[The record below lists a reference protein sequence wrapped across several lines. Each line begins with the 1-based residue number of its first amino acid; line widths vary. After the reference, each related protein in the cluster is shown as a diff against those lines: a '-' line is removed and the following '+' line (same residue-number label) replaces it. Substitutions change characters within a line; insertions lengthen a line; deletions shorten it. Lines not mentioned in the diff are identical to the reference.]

1 MSERI
6 YEPKLRMTASVDGP
20 LLGDEMYQVGFY
32 DAGIMRKILNH
43 IGSGDYKIYT
53 LPIPR
58 TPREFEIAKHFLYDP
73 KVQYALVDKSQGGHK
88 VVYCVIEDS
97 PGWMSVLSKLGY
109 EVYSGPKTNK
119 RLKSFHRPALLN
131 AHFDHLH
138 VEVVDPTDY
147 TRYNFYSVDDDMG
160 VIPEY
165 QTDAVRERLLD
176 GGFVISTRIIQQAV
190 KNIPMHLPP
199 ANDEVQTRDYYYD
212 PVLRQHLI
220 EDLLSTP
227 VFNVR
232 ITGSEGFI
240 KGNAIVAEL
249 PEGIDVITSEA
260 NIKSEIKC
268 TTGYSFLA
276 EPQGSKK
283 RVLTDDQTF
292 INFPQLFP
300 HEDMEM
306 WLDEDYQKIFNDA
319 TSGHLMT
326 SWKHIYQRRWRDD
339 HDLADNEARAKS
351 QYIGYRWTAA
361 GFNITQSPW
370 LFKTSAISNAK
381 PLEHRL
387 PIPCAVYE
395 QIISESLAR
404 MAGYDIEVEE
414 GTIVRINELQV
425 HVVSDIDWVEMYTS
439 HGGHD
444 QDDFFKLF
452 YRNME
457 GGDYDGENVV
467 IAVRSPNGY
476 GEYTIFNYVEGSWS
490 PTWHK
495 ADGTP
500 IKFPKIDGTNWPTR
514 LSTAVKFNQVNYLG
528 LPSKSLPRQNR
539 SGLYTQD
546 DVIRDM
552 EIAMSGGNVGG
563 FVNAVMT
570 HSMVLANHRPE
581 QLCSL
586 EDAIDKCINPDNV
599 ADVQAIDA
607 ETRKIMREVIDSGQD
622 IDRSLWFGRKISM
635 FVSPEEQPNLV
646 EGRLTKFFKL
656 CSAKNQAF
664 KIRVDEW
671 SQKNARPPQIVFD
684 LGARLYTF
692 AHPIVNDFRSNVQKA
707 NSTQYQNSNGLIAR
721 NEWESI
727 YDYVVDTILSYERVE
742 DRHDFVISLLSVALQ
757 QPTTLGTV
765 SDQIVMNR
773 HVYPYLESA
782 LQFYGVAMIPFF
794 VVDNN
799 SFKIERYKVDEF
811 TYVTPEGE
819 QLLFTDPL
827 EYQNAHKKDSPLPIS
842 MAPAT
847 GVFDH
852 LLVK

>member
-6 YEPKLRMTASVDGP
+6 YEPKLRMTASIDGP
-20 LLGDEMYQVGFY
+20 LLGDELYQVGFY

-43 IGSGDYKIYT
+43 VGSGEYKIYT

-58 TPREFEIAKHFLYDP
+58 TPFEFEVAKHFLYDP

-97 PGWMSVLSKLGY
+97 PGWMSVLSELGY

-131 AHFDHLH
+131 AHFDHLN
-138 VEVVDPTDY
+138 VQVVDPTDY

-165 QTDAVRERLLD
+165 QTDSVRERLLD
-176 GGFVISTRIIQQAV
+176 GGFIISRRIIQQAV
-190 KNIPMHLPP
+190 KNIPMTLPP
-199 ANDEVQTRDYYYD
+199 SNDEIKTKDYYYD
-212 PVLRQHLI
+212 PVLRQNLM
-220 EDLLSTP
+220 EDLLSNP

-232 ITGSEGFI
+232 ITCPEGFI
-240 KGNAIVAEL
+240 KGNAIVADL
-249 PEGIDVITSEA
+249 PEGVDVITSPA
-260 NIKSEIKC
+260 NIKSEIRC
-268 TTGYSFLA
+268 TTGYSFLG
-276 EPQGSKK
+276 EPQTSKK

-300 HEDMEM
+300 HQDMEM
-306 WLDEDYQKIFNDA
+306 WLNEDYQKIFDDA
-319 TSGHLMT
+319 TGGNLMT
-326 SWKHIYQRRWRDD
+326 SWRHIYQRRWRDD
-339 HDLADNEARAKS
+339 YDLADNEARAKS

-361 GFNITQSPW
+361 GFSITHSPW
-370 LFKTSAISNAK
+370 LFKTTALSNAK

-404 MAGYDIEVEE
+404 MAGYDIDVEE

-425 HVVSDIDWVEMYTS
+425 HVVSDIDWVEMYES

-452 YRNME
+452 YRTMN
-457 GGDYDGENVV
+457 GGEHDGEKVV

-476 GEYTIFNYVEGSWS
+476 GEYSIFNYVEGSWS

-500 IKFPKIDGTNWPTR
+500 IKFPEIDGNNWPMR
-514 LSTAVKFNQVNYLG
+514 LSTAVRFDQVKYSG
-528 LPSKSLPRQNR
+528 LPSKSLPKETR
-539 SGLYTQD
+539 SGFYTQE

-552 EIAMSGGNVGG
+552 QIAMSGGNVGG

-570 HSMVLANHRPE
+570 HSMVLAQHRPE

-586 EDAIDKCINPDNV
+586 EDAIDKCINPDNT
-599 ADVQAIDA
+599 ADVQAIDT
-607 ETRKIMREVIDSGQD
+607 ETRKIMREVIDSGKD

-646 EGRLTKFFKL
+646 EGRLTKFFKM
-656 CSAKNQAF
+656 CADKNKAF
-664 KIRVDEW
+664 KIRVDDW
-671 SQKNARPPQIVFD
+671 AQKNARPPQIVFD

-692 AHPIVNDFRSNVQKA
+692 AHPVVNEFRSNVQKA

-721 NEWESI
+721 TEWESI
-727 YDYVVDTILSYERVE
+727 YDYVVHTILSYDRIE
-742 DRHDFVISLLSVALQ
+742 DRHDFVLSLFCVALQ
-757 QPTTLGTV
+757 QPTTLGSV

-782 LQFYGVAMIPFF
+782 LQFYGIAMVPFF

-799 SFKIERYKVDEF
+799 SFTIERYQVREF
-811 TYVTPEGE
+811 THVTREGDE
-819 QLLFTDPL
+819 LFFTDPL
-827 EYQNAHKKDSPLPIS
+827 EYQAAHKKDSTLP
-842 MAPAT
+842 MTMPAPT